1 MSLRIQNNVNAFQAH
16 RRLVDSSTKMAKS
29 MERLASGYRINR
41 GGDDAAGLGISE
53 RMRAQSRGL
62 GQAQRNIQDGIS
74 LVQTAEG
81 NLNEVHAM
89 LQRVRELAVQYKNGS
104 LSSTDREAIQSEVTQ
119 LANEI
124 SRIGGSAQFNGI
136 RLLDNGDTVSFQVG
150 SQDGDSIAVSM
161 MSLGSSVGASYATL
175 SLTDA
180 EDIKQIDDAINAVS
194 AQRAT
199 LGGIQNRLEHS
210 LQAAGAYQE
219 NLIAAESRI
228 RDVDMAAEMV
238 QYTKYSILAQAG
250 RVVAAAV
257 DPVAGREALHG
268 LGHASARVDEAA
280 VRAERL
286 DVVLNAKGHLPSL
299 LDDAGG

>member
-1 MSLRIQNNVNAFQAH
+1 MALRIQNNVEAFGAH

-29 MERLASGYRINR
+29 MERLSSGFRINR

-81 NLNEVHAM
+81 NLNEIHAM
-89 LQRVRELAVQYKNGS
+89 LQRVRELAVQYRNGS
-104 LSSTDREAIQSEVTQ
+104 LSTTDRTAIQGEVTQ

-124 SRIGGSAQFNGI
+124 ERIGTSAQFNGI
-136 RLLDNGDTVSFQVG
+136 KLLETGNTVSFQVG
-150 SQDGDSIAVSM
+150 SQDGDIIAVAMISI
-161 MSLGSSVGASYATL
+161 GQKVGPSYATL

-180 EDIKQIDDAINAVS
+180 ADITQIDDAINAVS

-219 NLIAAESRI
+219 NLVAAESRI

-250 RVVAAAV
+250 QAMLAQANQA
-257 DPVAGREALHG
+257 P
-268 LGHASARVDEAA
+268 SS
-280 VRAERL
+280 
-286 DVVLNAKGHLPSL
+286 VLSL
-299 LDDAGG
+299 LQ